1 MPPKAPVSKDQVS
14 RLRTELARKAC
25 DGELVLPQAVREI
38 RNAIDMTQAE
48 FARHFGLTRKQVIDL
63 ENGKGN
69 PTLETLKKVSRPF
82 GFQVGFVRT
91 DTFPERLRESD

>member
-1 MPPKAPVSKDQVS
+1 
-14 RLRTELARKAC
+14 
-25 DGELVLPQAVREI
+25 
-38 RNAIDMTQAE
+38 MTQAE
-48 FARHFGLTRKQVIDL
+48 FAYHFGLTRKQAIDL

>member
-1 MPPKAPVSKDQVS
+1 
-14 RLRTELARKAC
+14 
-25 DGELVLPQAVREI
+25 
-38 RNAIDMTQAE
+38 MTQAE
-48 FARHFGLTRKQVIDL
+48 VACHFGLTRKQGIDL